1 MNMRVIVGAVLG
13 IVAVAAGASAQK
25 DTRGVTR
32 TEIVL
37 GMHTDLSGPAATY
50 GVSSSNAVKMRFDE
64 ANDKGGIHGRKIRL
78 VVEDTQYQ
86 VPRAVQAGTK
96 LITRDRIFAMV
107 AGLGTPMNN
116 ALFKDQL
123 DAGVPNLFPLSAA
136 RSMFEPFH
144 KLKFYG
150 AATYVDQVRAGIN
163 YFATKKGKKAVCAM
177 YQDTDFG
184 KEVVDGVQAQID
196 KLKLKLV
203 ETVTHKPTDQDFTAP
218 ITKLKSAGCDL
229 VVLGTIV
236 RDSIVPYATARKIGW
251 TDVDFLGSAATYDLF
266 VAAAQG
272 GVTEG
277 LYAMGLTDMPYRDTL
292 GPSAQAWFDRY
303 KERYKVDPNIG
314 AIYGHVAADLTA
326 VALEGGSRADTRHLR
341 PCDGVDQG
349 LPRHLQ
355 RTGGELRA
363 RQAPGRELLLPG
375 GRQGRPL
382 GATDG
387 PVGVLIPR
395 RVAHEPRGRRC
406 ARPRS
411 VAGTMVPSP
420 KRPVMRSTARASRS
434 RRTASASSNPS

>member
-1 MNMRVIVGAVLG
+1 VVGVVAAAG
-13 IVAVAAGASAQK
+13 VAVAQK
-25 DTRGVTR
+25 ETRGVTK

-64 ANDKGGIHGRKIRL
+64 ANDKGGVHGRKIRL

-86 VPRAVQAGTK
+86 VPRAVQAGAK
-96 LITRDRIFAMV
+96 LINRDRIFAMV

-123 DAGVPNLFPLSAA
+123 EAGVPNLFPLSAA

-150 AATYVDQVRAGIN
+150 AATYVDQVKAGIS
-163 YFATKKGKKAVCAM
+163 YFVTKKGKKTLCAM

-184 KEVVDGVQAQID
+184 KEVLDGVQAQAE
-196 KLKLKLV
+196 KMKLKLV
-203 ETVTHKPTDQDFTAP
+203 ETATHKPTDQDFTAQ
-218 ITKLKSAGCDL
+218 ITKLKAAGCDL

-251 TDVDFLGSAATYDLF
+251 TDVDFLGSAATYDMF

-292 GPSAQAWFDRY
+292 SPTAQAWFDRY
-303 KERYKVDPNIG
+303 KERYKVEPNIG
-314 AIYGHVAADLTA
+314 AIYGHVAADLTM
-326 VALEGGSRADTRHLR
+326 VALEKTGPELTVDNFVRALESIRGYKDIFNGPEVNFGPDKH
-341 PCDGVDQG
+341 QG
-349 LPRHLQ
+349 ASSSFL
-355 RTGGELRA
+355 A
-363 RQAPGRELLLPG
+363 VVKG
-375 GRQGRPL
+375 GRWVRLTEPL
-382 GATDG
+382 T
-387 PVGVLIPR
+387 
-395 RVAHEPRGRRC
+395 H
-406 ARPRS
+406 
-411 VAGTMVPSP
+411 
-420 KRPVMRSTARASRS
+420 
-434 RRTASASSNPS
+434 